1 MLDLIRWL
9 AILGGSIVVG
19 LHMAVYANAERL
31 TFHPKAWRLFILGN
45 SILTIYAM
53 WMLVNE
59 KNGSTLYVVA
69 TSMLV
74 TLLGILSLE
83 VAYRNKRRQEEASV
97 KRMERRDA
105 RRLGRG

>member
-53 WMLVNE
+53 WMLVDE
-59 KNGSTLYVVA
+59 QNGSTLYVVA

-74 TLLGILSLE
+74 TLSGILSLE